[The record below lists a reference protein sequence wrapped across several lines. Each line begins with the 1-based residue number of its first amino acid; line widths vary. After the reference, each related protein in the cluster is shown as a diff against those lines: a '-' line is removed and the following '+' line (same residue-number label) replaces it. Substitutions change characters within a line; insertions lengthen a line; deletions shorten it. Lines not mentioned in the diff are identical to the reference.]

1 MSGDLSGRVAVVTG
15 ASGGMGRVIVTE
27 LARAGASVVA
37 LTRSLT
43 AGEQLA
49 REIQARTGGSRRVQ
63 VVVADLAVQADVRR
77 AAAEVTAGY
86 RVVHLLVNNA
96 GAHYRHRLLSADG
109 IEMHL
114 AVDHLAGFS
123 LTAQLLPLLRAAA
136 PSRIV
141 NVVSAAM
148 ADTRRVKVRRRPR
161 PVGLDVADLQVP
173 QRLNA
178 EEGYAPFT
186 AYARAKLLTLM
197 CGYLLADRL
206 RSDGV
211 TLNAVHPGLV
221 GTGIVDDIA
230 PGALRPFLGLVRRS
244 LLTPG
249 EGAAST
255 LHLATAAQLL
265 GVTGGYFEGIRQRR
279 SPSISYDR
287 NLQHHA
293 WAASEVLTGAA
304 PAQL

>member
-37 LTRSLT
+37 LTRSPT

-49 REIQARTGGSRRVQ
+49 REIQARTGSRRVQ

-77 AAAEVTAGY
+77 AAAEVTAGH

-265 GVTGGYFEGIRQRR
+265 GVTGGYFEGVAYPFHCRGDKILRPGEGHATGCSATR
-279 SPSISYDR
+279 SP
-287 NLQHHA
+287 
-293 WAASEVLTGAA
+293 
-304 PAQL
+304 P